1 MKRTMIIAGML
12 LTGSIS
18 ALSKPTQPSPHLS
31 NATDGLKLQ
40 QVSAQKPCK
49 SWEDTR
55 FDTLYERIAKTLEG
69 NQRPPRLSP

>member
-18 ALSKPTQPSPHLS
+18 AFAKPTQPFVHQP
-31 NATDGLKLQ
+31 NATETVKLQ
-40 QVSAQKPCK
+40 PVSAQKPCK